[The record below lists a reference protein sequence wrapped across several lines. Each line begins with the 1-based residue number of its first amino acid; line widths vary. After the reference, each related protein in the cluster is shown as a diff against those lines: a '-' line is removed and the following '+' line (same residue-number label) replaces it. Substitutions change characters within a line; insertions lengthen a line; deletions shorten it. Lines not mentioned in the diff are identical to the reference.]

1 VTSSRGDAFRRGSD
15 IAHVLSENDKRAE
28 IMTGPLQSLVRLN
41 MLFDPPQNFGRD
53 AKQSGMF

>member
-1 VTSSRGDAFRRGSD
+1 
-15 IAHVLSENDKRAE
+15 VLSENDKRAE

>member
-1 VTSSRGDAFRRGSD
+1 
-15 IAHVLSENDKRAE
+15 
-28 IMTGPLQSLVRLN
+28 LVRLN